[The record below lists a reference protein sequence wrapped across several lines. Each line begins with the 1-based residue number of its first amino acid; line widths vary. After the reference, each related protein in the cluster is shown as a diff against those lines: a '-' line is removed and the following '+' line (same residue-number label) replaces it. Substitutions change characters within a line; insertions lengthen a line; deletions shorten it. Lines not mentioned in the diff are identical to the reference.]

1 MKPAGVCCERC
12 PGATLANTR
21 HIARRRLLKAALF
34 QPQQPPLGLVP
45 SSRSA
50 GRAQDVGQH
59 GGLAASGMDGAPNR
73 PGAPHRPGS
82 GAPHRPGSGTLPGS
96 PGAAQTGQGTD
107 GQGFPP
113 TDVAPPPA
121 NLYRAVTGQIIDV
134 SPQVIAIGD
143 DGGERRFALTASAT
157 AWRGS
162 PLDPASL
169 SRGDEAIIRLL
180 PSRPGVAD
188 KIWAN
193 IGRVTGIIV
202 ECDSASVLVNEGATR
217 SVQKV
222 VIPRNASGRVQV
234 KLPNMRPGY
243 LIDIIGIRHPDYL
256 EGLIPANPQP
266 PYHSDRVV
274 PDRTAGS
281 RLPESIAGTVTWHD
295 SADEPYGVLG
305 LSYPAIDPAAD
316 CAENAASR
324 FPPGRAPAFR
334 QLPYLAVGTALNVR
348 NECTG
353 IAWTLPVTGC
363 APMARLFND
372 RCVACAASPRGRIAD
387 LTVASFVALG
397 GDLEAGCFGAT
408 LTIGR

>member
-34 QPQQPPLGLVP
+34 QPQQASLGLV
-45 SSRSA
+45 
-50 GRAQDVGQH
+50 
-59 GGLAASGMDGAPNR
+59 ASGRGAGTPQDA
-73 PGAPHRPGS
+73 GYRPGS
-82 GAPHRPGSGTLPGS
+82 GPRGTGPSGSADAPGQPRTAQNGQAADGRAFS
-96 PGAAQTGQGTD
+96 PA
-107 GQGFPP
+107 
-113 TDVAPPPA
+113 DVTPPPA
-121 NLYRAVTGQIIDV
+121 NVYRAVTGQIIDV

-143 DGGERRFALTASAT
+143 EGGERRFALAASAT

-202 ECDSASVLVNEGATR
+202 ECDSASVLVNEGATKR
-217 SVQKV
+217 VQKV
-222 VIPRNASGRVQV
+222 VVPRNASRRVQV

-243 LIDIIGIRHPDYL
+243 LIDIIGIRHPGYL
-256 EGLIPANPQP
+256 EGLIPVNPQP

-274 PDRTAGS
+274 PDGTAGG
-281 RLPESIAGTVTWHD
+281 RLPESITGSVTWHD

-305 LSYPAIDPAAD
+305 VSYPAIDPAAD
-316 CAENAASR
+316 CAEDAVSR
-324 FPPGRAPAFR
+324 FPPGHAPAFR

-372 RCVACAASPRGRIAD
+372 RCVACAASPRGRVAD

-397 GDLEAGCFGAT
+397 GDLEDGCFGAT

>member
-1 MKPAGVCCERC
+1 V
-12 PGATLANTR
+12 PGTG
-21 HIARRRLLKAALF
+21 ARA
-34 QPQQPPLGLVP
+34 
-45 SSRSA
+45 
-50 GRAQDVGQH
+50 
-59 GGLAASGMDGAPNR
+59 
-73 PGAPHRPGS
+73 GS
-82 GAPHRPGSGTLPGS
+82 GGAETERPRADEGSGQQAPGTGPS
-96 PGAAQTGQGTD
+96 GEHAATSEE
-107 GQGFPP
+107 P
-113 TDVAPPPA
+113 APPARGNSPA
-121 NLYRAVTGQIIDV
+121 HSNLYRAVTGQIIDV

-143 DGGERRFALTASAT
+143 EGGERRFALTAGAT

-180 PSRPGVAD
+180 PSRHGVAD

-202 ECDSASVLVNEGATR
+202 ECDSASVLVKEGATK
-217 SVQKV
+217 SPQKV

-243 LIDIIGIRHPDYL
+243 LIDIIGIRHPGYL
-256 EGLIPANPQP
+256 EGLLPANPQP
-266 PYHSDRVV
+266 PYRSDRVAR
-274 PDRTAGS
+274 DETAG
-281 RLPESIAGTVTWHD
+281 RLAESITGSATWHD

-305 LSYPAIDPAAD
+305 ISYPAIDPAAS
-316 CAENAASR
+316 CAEDASGPY
-324 FPPGRAPAFR
+324 PPGHAPAFR

-348 NECTG
+348 NDCTD

-372 RCVACAASPRGRIAD
+372 RCVACAASRRGRVAD
-387 LTVASFVALG
+387 LTTASFVALG
-397 GDLEAGCFGAT
+397 GDLEVGCFSAT